1 MNRLLA
7 FLKDLPIID
16 ETLIKFFLRLVEFCT
31 DERMISLAFKE
42 IMIKSKITDLLR
54 IAYKER
60 EIFKRIISK
69 SNITL
74 LLEIS

>member
-1 MNRLLA
+1 LLA